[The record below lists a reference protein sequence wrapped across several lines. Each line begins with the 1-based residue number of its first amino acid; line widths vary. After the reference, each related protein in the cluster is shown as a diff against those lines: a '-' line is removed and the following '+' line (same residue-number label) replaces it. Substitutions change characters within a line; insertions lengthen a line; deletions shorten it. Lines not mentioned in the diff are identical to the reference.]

1 MVGDKTFKTFS
12 LLGVNTVSL
21 VQEMP
26 VELMVSVIGK
36 NGRKIWE
43 RFNGI
48 DDSPVKPFLMRKSIS
63 SERTYGKNTS
73 DQILLHTTITAMAE
87 NLSYQLRRGNKL
99 TSTITVKIRYSDF
112 QTYSKQIKLKYTSA
126 DHIIIPAVL
135 DLFKKLYNHRVLV
148 RFSRSTIF
156 RSS

>member
-99 TSTITVKIRYSDF
+99 TSTITVKIRYSN
-112 QTYSKQIKLKYTSA
+112 I
-126 DHIIIPAVL
+126 
-135 DLFKKLYNHRVLV
+135 FKAN
-148 RFSRSTIF
+148 
-156 RSS
+156 